1 MTDQDDECEVDRN
14 TKRAQQEAAKLR
26 GQADLT
32 TKAWMAYQH
41 VAACAAR
48 LGRAATLYAEEGKGK
63 RREFIKASR
72 ALEKAADRQLA
83 VFWAMDDDQLKQHL
97 ETLADFQKS
106 KSESKLSSI

>member
-1 MTDQDDECEVDRN
+1 MTHDWDEREVDRK
-14 TKRAQQEAAKLR
+14 TKRAQKEAAKLR

-48 LGRAATLYAEEGKGK
+48 VGRVAPLFAEGKVT
-63 RREFIKASR
+63 RREFIKTSR
-72 ALEKAADRQLA
+72 ALEKAADHQLA
-83 VFWAMDDDQLKQHL
+83 VLWAMDDDQLKQHL

-106 KSESKLSSI
+106 KSKAKLASI